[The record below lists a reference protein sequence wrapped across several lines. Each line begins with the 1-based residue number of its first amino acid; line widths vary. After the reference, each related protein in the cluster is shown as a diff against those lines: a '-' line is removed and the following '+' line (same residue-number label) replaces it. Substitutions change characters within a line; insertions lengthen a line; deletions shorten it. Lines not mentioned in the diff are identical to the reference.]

1 MIYLCEME
9 VLIEKEMKRNYKIT
23 AIMENQINKFRKE
36 NITIINENE
45 LIIRGRGNSAIEAIT
60 DVNGILKEYIFYK
73 LISDKE
79 KEIEELE
86 KFLQEIRN
94 EEKENS

>member
-60 DVNGILKEYIFYK
+60 DVNGFLKEYIFYK